1 MAIESSATD
10 RRHRFNHSG
19 TRLSHESMRHGRA
32 PFTTLH
38 RSNSLSFHHQSN
50 FSTIQRQVNQ
60 TSEHKI
66 FTHLLKICLQQ
77 CQRIKIRH
85 PFDETPQRLAQASR
99 TSKTIHAQTLK
110 FGFGSKGRLGSAIV
124 DLYAKCGN
132 VEFAAKAFNQLEKRD
147 ILAWNSVLSMYS
159 RQGSLEQVIWCFG
172 SLQNCGVSP
181 NQFTYAIVL
190 SSCARLVDIDLGK
203 QVHCGVIKMGFEF
216 NSFCEGSLI
225 DMYSKCGSLVDAR
238 KIFDAVVDPDTVSWT
253 AMIAGY
259 VQVGLPEEALKVF
272 EDMQK
277 LGLVPDQVAFVTV
290 ITACVGLGRLDDA
303 CDLFVQMPNTN
314 VVAWNVMISGHVK
327 RGCDIEAIDFFKN
340 MWKTGVKSTRSTLGS
355 VLSAI
360 ASLEALNYG
369 LLVHAQA
376 IKQGLNSNVYVGS
389 SLINMYA
396 KCEKMEAAKKVFDA
410 LDERNLVLWNA
421 MLGGYA
427 QNGYASKVMK
437 LFSEMRGCGF
447 WPDEFTYTS
456 ILSACACLECLEM
469 GRQLH
474 SFIIKHNFEY
484 NLFVENTLVDMY
496 AKCGALEEARQ
507 QFEFIRNRDNVSWNA
522 IIVGY
527 VQEEDEDEAF
537 NMFRRMILDGI
548 APDEVSLASILS
560 GCANL
565 QALEQGEQVHCFLV
579 KSGLQTCLYAGS
591 SLIDMYV
598 KCGAIEAARYVF
610 SCMPSRSVVS
620 MNAIIAGYAQN
631 DLVEAIDLFQEM
643 QNEGLNPSEIT
654 FASLLDACTGP
665 YKLNLGRQIHCLI
678 QKRGLLYDGDFL
690 GVSLLV
696 MYMNSQRKT
705 DADILFS
712 EFQYPKS
719 TILWT
724 AIISGHTQ
732 NGCSEEALQLYQEM
746 HRNNARP
753 DQATFASVLRA
764 CSILAS
770 LGDGRMIHSL
780 IFHVGLDSDELT
792 GSAVVDMYAKC
803 GDMKSSVQVFEEMG
817 SKNDVISWNSMIV
830 GFAKNGYAENALKIF
845 DEMKHTRIRP
855 DDVTFLGVLTACSHA
870 GRVSEGREI
879 FDIMVHSYKIVPR
892 LDHCACM
899 IDLLGRW
906 GFLKE
911 AEEFIDKLN
920 FEPNA
925 MIWATLLGACRIH
938 GDDIRGRRAAEKLIE
953 LEPENS
959 SPYVLLSNIYAAS
972 GNWDEVNSVRRAMR
986 EKGLRKLPG
995 CSWIVVGQKTNL
1007 FVAGD
1012 KFHPSAGEIH
1022 ALLKDLIALMKEDGY
1037 IAETDSLLEDE
1048 D

>member
-1 MAIESSATD
+1 
-10 RRHRFNHSG
+10 
-19 TRLSHESMRHGRA
+19 MRHIRA
-32 PFTTLH
+32 PFTALY
-38 RSNSLSFHHQSN
+38 RPDSLSIHHQFN
-50 FSTIQRQVNQ
+50 FSTIQGQLNQ
-60 TSEHKI
+60 SSEHKI
-66 FTHLLKICLQQ
+66 HSHLLKICLQQ

-99 TSKTIHAQTLK
+99 TSKTIHAQTLI
-110 FGFGSKGRLGSAIV
+110 FGFGSKGQLGNAIV
-124 DLYAKCGN
+124 DLYSKCGN
-132 VEFAAKAFNQLEKRD
+132 AEFSLKAFNQLEKQD

-159 RQGSLEQVIWCFG
+159 RQGAVKQVIRCFG
-172 SLQNCGVSP
+172 SLQNCGVPP

-216 NSFCEGSLI
+216 YSFCEGSLI
-225 DMYSKCGSLVDAR
+225 DMYSKCGSLVDSR
-238 KIFDAVVDPDTVSWT
+238 KIFDAVEYPDTVSWT

-277 LGLVPDQVAFVTV
+277 QDLFPDQVAFVTV

-303 CDLFVQMPNTN
+303 CDLFAQMPNPN
-314 VVAWNVMISGHVK
+314 VVAWNVMISGHAK
-327 RGCDIEAIDFFKN
+327 RGCNIEAIIFFQN
-340 MWKTGVKSTRSTLGS
+340 MWRTGVKSTRSTLGS

-360 ASLEALNYG
+360 ASLAALNYG

-376 IKQGLNSNVYVGS
+376 IKQGLNSNVFVGS
-389 SLINMYA
+389 SLISMYA

-410 LDERNLVLWNA
+410 LDERNLVLWNT

-427 QNGYASKVMK
+427 QNGYGNQVMK
-437 LFSEMRGCGF
+437 VFTEMRSCGF
-447 WPDEFTYTS
+447 QPDEFSYTS
-456 ILSACACLECLEM
+456 ILSACACLECLQM

-474 SFIIKHNFEY
+474 SFIIKHNFEC
-484 NLFVENTLVDMY
+484 NLFVENALVDMY
-496 AKCGALEEARQ
+496 AKSGALEEARQ
-507 QFEFIRNRDNVSWNA
+507 QFESIRNKDNVSWNA

-527 VQEEDEDEAF
+527 VQEENEDEAF
-537 NMFRRMILDGI
+537 IMFRRMSLDGI
-548 APDEVSLASILS
+548 TPDEVSLASILS
-560 GCANL
+560 ACSNL

-579 KSGLQTCLYAGS
+579 KSGLQKSLYAGS

-598 KCGAIEAARYVF
+598 KCGSIEAARNVF
-610 SCMPSRSVVS
+610 SCMPNRSVVS
-620 MNAIIAGYAQN
+620 MNALIAGYVQH
-631 DLVEAIDLFQEM
+631 DFDEAIDLFHEM
-643 QNEGLNPSEIT
+643 QNGGLNPSEIT
-654 FASLLDACTGP
+654 FASLLDACNGP
-665 YKLNLGRQIHCLI
+665 VKLNLGRQIHCLI
-678 QKRGLLYDGDFL
+678 LKRGLLSGDDLL

-696 MYMNSQRKT
+696 MYMNSQMKT

-724 AIISGHTQ
+724 AIISAHTQ
-732 NGCSEEALQLYQEM
+732 NGCSEEALQFYREM
-746 HRNNARP
+746 RRNDAIP
-753 DQATFASVLRA
+753 DQAAFASVLKA
-764 CSILAS
+764 CSTLAS
-770 LGDGRMIHSL
+770 LADGRVIHSL
-780 IFHVGLDSDELT
+780 IFHIGFDSDELT
-792 GSAVVDMYAKC
+792 CSALVDMYAKC
-803 GDMKSSVQVFEEMG
+803 GEIKSSVQVFEEMG
-817 SKNDVISWNSMIV
+817 SKIDVISWNSMIV
-830 GFAKNGYAENALKIF
+830 GFAKNGYAENALNIF
-845 DEMKHTRIRP
+845 NEMKQTQIRP

-879 FDIMVHSYKIVPR
+879 FDIMVNTYKIAPR
-892 LDHCACM
+892 VDHYACM

-911 AEEFIDKLN
+911 AEEFIDKLK
-920 FEPNA
+920 FEPDA

-938 GDDIRGRRAAEKLIE
+938 RDDIRARRVAEKLIE

-959 SPYVLLSNIYAAS
+959 SSYVLLSNIYAAS
-972 GNWDEVNSVRRAMR
+972 GNWDEVNSVRRTMK
-986 EKGLRKLPG
+986 EKGLRKFPG

-1012 KFHPSAGEIH
+1012 KFHPSSGEIH
-1022 ALLKDLIALMKEDGY
+1022 AVLKDLISLMKKDGFV
-1037 IAETDSLLEDE
+1037 AETDSLLLDE